1 MRSGILAGGNWIV
14 DHVKL
19 IDGWPPQDSLA
30 TILSESA
37 ANGGAPYN
45 VLKDLA
51 KLEAPFPLAAVG
63 LVGEDANG
71 RSILADCRAHRIDP
85 ARLQFTREAPTSYT
99 DVMTIQATGRR
110 TFFHLRGANAL
121 LGPEHFDFT
130 ATSAKLFH
138 LGYLLLLDRRDAP
151 GPDGRPGAATVLSR
165 ARAAGL
171 RTSLDCVSENSD
183 RFGRIAAPVLPEVDY
198 FFANEFEAERLTGLS
213 LRPGDRLDRAA
224 VEAAAAR
231 LIGSGVR
238 SWVFLHAPEAVYARS
253 AAGAGV
259 WQASLRV
266 PAAAIRGAVGAGD
279 ALAAGI
285 LYGLHEDWSVERCL
299 RLGVSA
305 AASCL
310 SHPSAS
316 AGVSPASACLA
327 LADRWGFQ
335 GAA

>member
-138 LGYLLLLDRRDAP
+138 LGYLLLLDRLDAP

-231 LIGSGVR
+231 LIGSGV
-238 SWVFLHAPEAVYARS
+238 
-253 AAGAGV
+253 